1 MEEKAH
7 NAVIHYGHFEPA
19 KFQLQYLFSAYSK
32 YSWDS
37 EATPNCLTGWMSPL
51 SEGKGNGL

>member
-7 NAVIHYGHFEPA
+7 NAVIHYGHFELA

-37 EATPNCLTGWMSPL
+37 EATPNCLTG
-51 SEGKGNGL
+51 